1 MMKHLAKIQTE
12 FLRYANLQNDI
23 SKVEKS
29 LKKSVFLGGMIDEK
43 DKWRKEIK
51 KSFGKRFNFLDPF
64 NINWEAEDDIY
75 NECEGL
81 LKADIIIFYNG
92 GEQTDKEKE
101 FLDSFDKSY
110 QDFSDINKLKEY
122 LECH

>member
-1 MMKHLAKIQTE
+1 MKHLAKIQVE

-23 SKVEKS
+23 SKAEKS
-29 LKKSVFLGGMIDEK
+29 SKKSIFLGGMIDEK

-64 NINWEAEDDIY
+64 DINWEAEDDIY

-81 LKADIIIFYNG
+81 LKADYVIFLKG
-92 GEQTDKEKE
+92 GKGSEKEKE
-101 FLDSFDKSY
+101 FLDSFDKKY
-110 QDFSDINKLKEY
+110 QNFSNINDLKDY
-122 LECH
+122 LECQ